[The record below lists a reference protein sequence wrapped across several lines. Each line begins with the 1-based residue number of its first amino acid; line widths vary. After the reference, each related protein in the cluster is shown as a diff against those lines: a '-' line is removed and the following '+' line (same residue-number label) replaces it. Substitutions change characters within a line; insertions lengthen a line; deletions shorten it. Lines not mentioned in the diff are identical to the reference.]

1 MFFVE
6 KTIIFAQEMNKTDH
20 QILNIAL
27 PAIVANITVPLLGLI
42 DSAIVGHMG
51 GAAYIGAVAVGSMIF
66 NLVYW
71 VFGFLRMGTS
81 GMTAQARGRRDFA
94 EVVSL
99 LVRSAMVSLTVAFL
113 LILLKSPLCEL
124 MMALIGPTADV
135 RPLAATYFYIVVW
148 GAPASLG
155 LFTLTGW
162 LIGMQNTR
170 IPMAISILQN
180 VANILI
186 SLILVYG
193 LDMKIEGVALGTV
206 IAQYVGL
213 LTGCFLLWYHYRKL
227 FLSTDDN
234 GVPRTVRIGPLS
246 SVAAFLRVNRD
257 IFLRTLFL
265 VAVNLYFT
273 SAGARQGAVVLAVN
287 TLLIQLYLLFSYF
300 MDGFAY
306 AGEALGGRHWGAQ
319 NKEAFYT
326 VVRRLM
332 GWGVAVTA
340 LFTAIYVLGGYP
352 FLHILTNEVMVVEAS
367 REYVGWAWLIP
378 IAGMLAFIWDGIFVG
393 ITQTRGMLQSSF
405 IAALLFFACTYFLM
419 PLWGNHGL
427 WIAMLVYLLMRGL
440 VQSYIFCN
448 RIQNNKIHHYGTSS

>member
-1 MFFVE
+1 
-6 KTIIFAQEMNKTDH
+6 MNKTDH

-51 GAAYIGAVAVGSMIF
+51 AAAYIGAVAVGSMIF

-113 LILLKSPLCEL
+113 LILLQSPLCKL

-227 FLSTDDN
+227 FLATDDN

-246 SVAAFLRVNRD
+246 AVAA
-257 IFLRTLFL
+257 
-265 VAVNLYFT
+265 FT

-319 NKEAFYT
+319 NKEAFYA

-340 LFTAIYVLGGYP
+340 LFTAIYILGGLP

-448 RIQNNKIHHYGTSS
+448 RIQNNKIQYFIIIKIKSLIIC